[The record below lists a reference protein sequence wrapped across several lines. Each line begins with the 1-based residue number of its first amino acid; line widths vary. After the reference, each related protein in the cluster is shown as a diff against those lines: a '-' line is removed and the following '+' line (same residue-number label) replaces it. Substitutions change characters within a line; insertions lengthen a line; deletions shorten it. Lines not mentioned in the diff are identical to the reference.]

1 MLYNKLI
8 ILKMLDRLEEFRKVT
23 ILRLSKQ
30 LAQKEGVSLSLQD
43 SLIEG
48 EENNDREL
56 ISEFLVN
63 VKEVQK
69 RIIQMEKNNGE
80 LKILANK

>member
-1 MLYNKLI
+1 
-8 ILKMLDRLEEFRKVT
+8 MLDRLEEFRKVT
-23 ILRLSKQ
+23 ILRLFKQ

>member
-1 MLYNKLI
+1 M
-8 ILKMLDRLEEFRKVT
+8 
-23 ILRLSKQ
+23 
-30 LAQKEGVSLSLQD
+30 SLSLQD

>member
-1 MLYNKLI
+1 
-8 ILKMLDRLEEFRKVT
+8 MLDRLEEFRKVT
-23 ILRLSKQ
+23 ILRLCKQ

>member
-1 MLYNKLI
+1 
-8 ILKMLDRLEEFRKVT
+8 MLDRLEEFRKVT